1 MMTPTRVG
9 HLLVTLLAVIALAGL
24 VASNATTAHLHDAGG
39 YYNQEH
45 DLTSLATLS
54 GGSALLA
61 AGPAIEPTPVVT
73 PTPGFVVL
81 AVSDAPVLAAASR
94 APPRA

>member
-1 MMTPTRVG
+1 MTLSRVG
-9 HLLVTLLAVIALAGL
+9 RLLVLLLAAVALVGL
-24 VASNATTAHLHDAGG
+24 IASNATTPHRHDQGG

-45 DLTSLATLS
+45 DLSAFATLS

-61 AGPAIEPTPVVT
+61 AAPAIVPTPVAA

-81 AVSDAPVLAAASR
+81 AVTAPPVLAAASR

>member
-1 MMTPTRVG
+1 MTPSRVG
-9 HLLVTLLAVIALAGL
+9 HLLVLLLAAVALAGL
-24 VASNATTAHLHDAGG
+24 IASNATTPHLHDQGG

-45 DLTSLATLS
+45 DLTAFAILS

-61 AGPAIEPTPVVT
+61 AAPTIVPTPVVA
-73 PTPGFVVL
+73 PTPDFAVL
-81 AVSDAPVLAAASR
+81 AVADPLVLAAASR